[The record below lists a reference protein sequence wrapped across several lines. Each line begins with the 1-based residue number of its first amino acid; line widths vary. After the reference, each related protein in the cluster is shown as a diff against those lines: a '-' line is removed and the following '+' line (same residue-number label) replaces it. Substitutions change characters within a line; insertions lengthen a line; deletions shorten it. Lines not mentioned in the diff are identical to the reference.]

1 MKGQLMKDH
10 TTDMTVGD
18 PVRHLLVFA
27 VPALIGNLFQ
37 QVYNLADSVIVGRFI
52 GANALAAVGAT
63 ASITFLFFALCN
75 GIGNGGGIIVS
86 QFYGAHDEDRVKN
99 CIANTGVIMLIVPL
113 TFGSIGFISA
123 PFLLRLLS
131 TPEEI
136 LPDATLYI
144 RLVCLGLLFVS
155 LYNYLAS
162 MLRALGD
169 SRSPL
174 YFLILSTIINV
185 VLDIVFVYV
194 CKMSIRGAAIATIIS
209 QFAATVSCAVYARK
223 TNPYFRLRRS
233 DCRIS
238 MDMIGRV
245 IQLGVPISLQF
256 ALIAVSSMAL
266 QRVVNSYGTV
276 VVAAFTSTS
285 RIEQLIH
292 QPYATLGTS
301 IATFCG
307 QNFGAERH
315 DRVYMGY
322 RKGFLIMTVI
332 TLVMIFVMQV
342 FGRAITSLFV
352 SDAEVIALGTLGLRI
367 TSVFYL
373 ALGTIYVVRGVLTG
387 MGDSFFALFNGI
399 VEVIGRFTI
408 PIFLTKYMGMGE
420 AGIWVSSGVVWI
432 LSGSTA
438 WLRFLTHFQAA
449 TRLRPG
455 LVRQK
460 M

>member
-1 MKGQLMKDH
+1 
-10 TTDMTVGD
+10 
-18 PVRHLLVFA
+18 
-27 VPALIGNLFQ
+27 
-37 QVYNLADSVIVGRFI
+37 
-52 GANALAAVGAT
+52 
-63 ASITFLFFALCN
+63 
-75 GIGNGGGIIVS
+75 
-86 QFYGAHDEDRVKN
+86 
-99 CIANTGVIMLIVPL
+99 
-113 TFGSIGFISA
+113 
-123 PFLLRLLS
+123 
-131 TPEEI
+131 
-136 LPDATLYI
+136 
-144 RLVCLGLLFVS
+144 
-155 LYNYLAS
+155 
-162 MLRALGD
+162 
-169 SRSPL
+169 
-174 YFLILSTIINV
+174 
-185 VLDIVFVYV
+185 
-194 CKMSIRGAAIATIIS
+194 
-209 QFAATVSCAVYARK
+209 
-223 TNPYFRLRRS
+223 
-233 DCRIS
+233 
-238 MDMIGRV
+238 
-245 IQLGVPISLQF
+245 
-256 ALIAVSSMAL
+256 MAL

-367 TSVFYL
+367 TSLFYL

-449 TRLRPG
+449 TRLRPREKAG
-455 LVRQK
+455 AAGGVGGVSSEARMSLSARAQSSLVLFAAIHSAGIVSIKSRCTRLVRQGAFCLIVSVPRMLITTTGTFACFAMVK
-460 M
+460 TTAWKGRSSLFRLRVPSG